1 MKNFLS
7 LLVGAA
13 LGIAGTYYFTVP
25 RPAAA
30 GPQAA
35 HTAEATNPD
44 AESRPAVRAKVA
56 PAAAESDSPRK
67 AGNSKFGGGGKGN
80 FLPEEI
86 DGVSSEDL
94 AKFRGAFFKTFQDE
108 DVQAAREKMTELRKE
123 AEYASDDQKKNM
135 KPDFDEATENLRK
148 ATKAALLRAEPTLS
162 EDAADKIMTSLE
174 ERMKARGQAQKNA
187 KKAK

>member
-1 MKNFLS
+1 MKNLLS

-13 LGIAGTYYFTVP
+13 LGIAGTYYFTVT

-44 AESRPAVRAKVA
+44 AESQPAVRAKVA

-67 AGNSKFGGGGKGN
+67 AGNSKFGGGKSG

-108 DVQAAREKMTELRKE
+108 DVQAAREKMNELRKE

-174 ERMKARGQAQKNA
+174 ERMKARGQGQKNA